1 LISFILG
8 EFGPYIAGALALM
21 ATLFGVY
28 RKGGKDANTKH
39 KAKVAKGALD
49 RKDIR
54 DEIDDD
60 VRVVDAA
67 DELRRNWTSPKPR

>member
-1 LISFILG
+1 
-8 EFGPYIAGALALM
+8 M